1 VIRYAAATLSV
12 VLGVAAIVAAGASRA
27 GTTSDAEEPRILVM
41 LHWPST
47 HGQSNAAGGGAVE
60 AAEHAE
66 RRRAATRLASEYGL
80 AIDSDWV
87 MGSLKVDCFLM
98 VVPSDRT
105 PSETMQQ
112 LARDTRVAW
121 AQPLHAFHTLGHSD
135 PLFRLQPAAA
145 EWHLAELHARTTGR
159 NVSIAELDSGVEPTH
174 VDLQGQ
180 ISVTQNFVLEST
192 YAAEAHGTA
201 VAGIMVARAD
211 NGVGIVGVAPEA
223 RLMALR
229 ACWQINPAAA
239 SCDSF
244 SLGKALQFA
253 INRRADI
260 INLSLSG
267 PEDELMQRLLDAALQ
282 HGVTVV
288 AAADPQIQAGGF
300 PASHPGVI
308 AVMQEDASDR
318 FQGVVAPGQDVP
330 TTLPGDRWGLASGSS
345 IAAAHVSGM
354 VALMRELAPSLG
366 PEQTRAALRFTTT
379 EKSSAA
385 GGATRIDAC
394 AVIARLSGGCAC
406 GCPAGSA
413 SKASPLP

>member
-1 VIRYAAATLSV
+1 VIRHTAVALIV
-12 VLGVAAIVAAGASRA
+12 VFGVAAISGVSRA
-27 GTTSDAEEPRILVM
+27 ASGPDAQEPRILVM
-41 LHWPST
+41 LRWPST
-47 HGQSNAAGGGAVE
+47 QDKPSTTVAGAADTQQR
-60 AAEHAE
+60 AE
-66 RRRAATRLASEYGL
+66 RRRAAVQLASQYGL
-80 AIDSDWV
+80 AIDSDWA

-98 VVPSDRT
+98 VVPGDR
-105 PSETMQQ
+105 PPAAVIKL
-112 LARDTRVAW
+112 LAGDARVAW

-135 PLFRLQPAAA
+135 PLFALQPVAT

-180 ISVTQNFVLEST
+180 ISVTQNFVLESPYT
-192 YAAEAHGTA
+192 AEAHGTA

-229 ACWQINPAAA
+229 ACWQVNATAA

-253 INRRADI
+253 INRRADV
-260 INLSLSG
+260 INLSLTG

-288 AAADPQIQAGGF
+288 AAADPQLEAGGF

-308 AVMQEDASDR
+308 AVLQEDATDR
-318 FQGVVAPGQDVP
+318 FQGVTAPGQDVP

-366 PEQTRAALRFTTT
+366 PEQIRAALRYSTTQ
-379 EKSSAA
+379 KSAA
-385 GGATRIDAC
+385 GGGTGRIDAC
-394 AVIARLSGGCAC
+394 AVIARLSGACAC
-406 GCPAGSA
+406 GCPVAAG
-413 SKASPLP
+413 SKASSRP